1 MTILKMET
9 ARIVIIG
16 AGVAGLVAAR
26 HLEAAGIRPLII
38 EATDRVGGRIKT
50 DKVDGFSLDH
60 GFQVLLTEYRE
71 AKRYLDYEALKLA
84 NFRPGAVVYRNNTAA
99 PVVDP
104 LREPSEIFRAAF
116 SSVGSIKDKLLV
128 WKLQRELKRTPAET
142 LFEAKN
148 QLSSLA
154 FLQNYGFSPAFID
167 AFFIPFFGGI
177 FLENEL
183 KTPAPMLRFV
193 FKMFSSGHAALPA
206 MGMEEIPRQLKT
218 QLPNTTFR
226 LNTEVA
232 EVKDDKLITADG
244 EEIPYDVL
252 IIATDAK
259 KLMPRLAGPPSA
271 YHATSTLYYGST
283 GGQLPDRLIGLVADK
298 TAIVNNFCLVNQVTA
313 DYAPAGQQL
322 LSVTLKDIPT
332 MAHAEE
338 AVAQE
343 IRKIC
348 RQPNWQLKPLRRYD
362 LPNALPNLDHLSYD
376 YTPTEA
382 RLTERV
388 FLAGDQLL
396 FGSLDAAMRSGRRAA
411 EGVLTTLQRL

>member
-1 MTILKMET
+1 MTILEMEA
-9 ARIVIIG
+9 ARVIIIG

-26 HLEAAGIRPLII
+26 HLEEAGIRPLII

-50 DKVDGFSLDH
+50 DQVDGFLLDH

-71 AKRYLDYEALKLA
+71 AKRYLDYEALQLA
-84 NFRPGAVVYRNNTAA
+84 NFRPGAVVYRNNTIAS
-99 PVVDP
+99 VVDP
-104 LREPSEIFRAAF
+104 LREPSEIFQAIF

-128 WKLQRELKRTPAET
+128 WKLQRELKRTPTED
-142 LFEAKN
+142 LFKAKN

-154 FLQNYGFSPAFID
+154 FLQDYGFSKAFIE
-167 AFFIPFFGGI
+167 AFFMPFFGGI

-193 FKMFSSGHAALPA
+193 FKMFASGHAALPA
-206 MGMEEIPRQLKT
+206 LGMEEIPRQLNA

-226 LNTEVA
+226 FNNEVG
-232 EVKDDKLITADG
+232 EVKDQKLITVAG
-244 EEIPYDVL
+244 EEIPFDML
-252 IIATDAK
+252 IIATDPK
-259 KLMPRLAGPPSA
+259 KMLPRLAGPPTA
-271 YHATSTLYYGST
+271 YHPTSTLYYAGSD
-283 GGQLPDRLIGLVADK
+283 GQLPDRLIGLVADK
-298 TAIVNNFCLVNQVTA
+298 TAIINNFCLVNQVSS
-313 DYAPAGQQL
+313 DYAPEGQQL

-332 MAHAEE
+332 MANAEE

-348 RQPNWQLKPLRRYD
+348 NQPNWQLKPLRRYD
-362 LPNALPNLDHLSYD
+362 LPKALPNLDHLSYD
-376 YTPTEA
+376 YPATEA
-382 RLTERV
+382 RLTEQI

-411 EGVLTTLQRL
+411 EGVLAALQRM